1 MNTKIIKKRIRT
13 AKSISQITKAMEMVA
28 ASKMRKSQSK
38 ALAAR
43 PYSQNLKKVLMTL
56 LSSASQINHALMKEN
71 GQENALILLISTNKG
86 LCGGLNTNHFR
97 NIRDFVAQ
105 KKIADLQFAIIGK
118 KARNYLLKS
127 PYKLLADFSEI
138 DEDIR
143 FEQTV
148 PISHFLIDLFCKATV
163 GKVYVSYQDF
173 VSTLSQKPKIVQILP
188 VKVDLLSA
196 ELGVVAEPMSKDYL
210 IEPNAKQI
218 ADWLLPYFVELI
230 IYHYLLEAKAAE
242 HSARMVAMKNA
253 SENAHDIVEELSLSY
268 NKARQAQI
276 TAQIAEVASA
286 RLALQ

>member
-1 MNTKIIKKRIRT
+1 
-13 AKSISQITKAMEMVA
+13 MEMVA

-56 LSSASQINHALMKEN
+56 LSSASEINHALMKEN

-97 NIRDFVAQ
+97 NVRDFVSQ

-163 GKVYVSYQDF
+163 GRVYVSYQDF

-210 IEPNAKQI
+210 VEPNAKQI